1 MSLVDSLVFKGYLKT
16 PQIQKAFQKI
26 KRIDFL
32 PEEFKYLAEVDEALP
47 IGRGQT
53 ISQPS
58 VVAFMIEL
66 LQPKEGDKILDVG
79 SGSGWTTALLASIVG
94 EKGRVIG
101 VELIPE
107 LKEFGERNV
116 AKYNFIEKG
125 IVEFICADGSQG
137 YKTAAP
143 YDKILVSAAAQERVP
158 IALKEQ
164 LKQQGRIVIPIGN
177 SIYLLIKKEYD
188 FKNQR
193 YRFEKHEYPGFVF
206 VPLIE
211 AK

>member
-16 PQIQKAFQKI
+16 PRIQKAFQKI

-58 VVAFMIEL
+58 VVAFMMEL

-94 EKGRVIG
+94 EKGKVIG

-143 YDKILVSAAAQERVP
+143 YDKILVSAAARERVP
-158 IALKEQ
+158 LALKEQ
-164 LKQQGRIVIPIGN
+164 LKQEGRIVIPIGN